1 MIIVLKPTA
10 TEADA
15 QAILARIEAAGLK
28 PLYMPGVE
36 RIVLGALGD
45 ERVLEQLHLDAY
57 PSVENVKPIL
67 TKYKMVSR
75 EVQAHDTVVRFGN
88 ASVGGD
94 KFAVIAG
101 PCSVESEAQLL
112 SVAEVVKQHGAVALR
127 GGAYKPRTSP
137 YDFQGMGVE
146 G

>member
-94 KFAVIAG
+94 KFAVIAARVRWSLKHS
-101 PCSVESEAQLL
+101 CYR
-112 SVAEVVKQHGAVALR
+112 LR
-127 GGAYKPRTSP
+127 KW
-137 YDFQGMGVE
+137 
-146 G
+146 